1 MNNHNNNNNNN
12 KYILLVDDEEDII
25 FVYSECLKSDDYQIV
40 SFDNPV
46 QALNYLNMNGNISN
60 CLLVITD
67 YKMPQMSGLDL
78 IKKIKEKVS
87 NSIIKS
93 MVVNAYM
100 KEDLFKDYP
109 YLRRIDKIIEKPV
122 DVERTLKNEVTNLT
136 MVKYFEK
143 TLSSNN
149 LINIVTHFKRL

>member
-1 MNNHNNNNNNN
+1 MNNHNNNNNNNNN

-46 QALNYLNMNGNISN
+46 EALNYLNMNGNISN

-78 IKKIKEKVS
+78 IKKIKEKDTDGK
-87 NSIIKS
+87 IKIMLIS
-93 MVVNAYM
+93 AFM
-100 KEDLFKDYP
+100 KSELDGVDDMLNTLK
-109 YLRRIDKIIEKPV
+109 IDKVIEKPIHL
-122 DVERTLKNEVTNLT
+122 ENLKDEVKKLLLN
-136 MVKYFEK
+136 
-143 TLSSNN
+143 
-149 LINIVTHFKRL
+149 